1 MSANSDTPYPDSDPH
16 DPVDEPSGPPYRAI
30 AMVLLTAVVIAVAI
44 GLVQLFSGQSEEQP
58 TASTEQSQPSQTA
71 AVAPAP
77 APGESAT
84 APNRPAPGQDPLVEG
99 QPPTPVDGA
108 PADGQPS
115 PAPDAQGAP
124 PAVGAPAVPVSIYN
138 NSNISGLAG
147 RTGDQL
153 RGAGYD
159 VRDVSNYPSSQGVLP
174 QSAAY
179 YGTGPGEREAAEAIA
194 RELGIQAQPRPDGFD
209 MNTPGVIVIVTQDLQ
224 R

>member
-1 MSANSDTPYPDSDPH
+1 MSPYSDTPYPDSDLH

-44 GLVQLFSGQSEEQP
+44 GLVQLFSGQSDEQP
-58 TASTEQSQPSQTA
+58 VASTEQSQPAPTSA
-71 AVAPAP
+71 AVG
-77 APGESAT
+77 APGET
-84 APNRPAPGQDPLVEG
+84 APESGQPAPSQPPLDEG
-99 QPPTPVDGA
+99 QTTA
-108 PADGQPS
+108 PEAS
-115 PAPDAQGAP
+115 ETPAPSDTEGAP
-124 PAVGAPAVPVSIYN
+124 PADGAPAVPVSIYN